1 MDSLELLGKYTGV
14 LPKLTWLLVGD
25 LTANGNDVPLINI
38 LGTKIFFFF
47 NLRGCD
53 LSVAVIVFYFLKL
66 LLGYFI
72 FKKY

>member
-47 NLRGCD
+47 
-53 LSVAVIVFYFLKL
+53 
-66 LLGYFI
+66 
-72 FKKY
+72 